1 MFFLFL
7 ATLPMTINTN
17 VVFPIQLPRQV
28 EHWSRPDSAQ
38 TITAQT
44 IFDYMDGAGEL
55 YLGFR
60 FDSLQVV
67 EYTAEGSYNLLV
79 EIYYMQES
87 DDAFGL
93 LSLDLDGE
101 RIDWGAAPEASSPS
115 ALYGAGLLRLWAGP
129 VYARVM
135 AFQETETARRAVL
148 ELGRVIAAQCRS
160 ARPPKLI
167 QMVQPLFTNAPLKY
181 FRSHLVLNSIFYLA
195 SQNILD
201 LDLSVEGVYAHEGQ
215 MKVLLLHYP
224 EARRAAAAAQ
234 FFLQSYLPDHQSAR
248 CGGFYPLESGYCA
261 CFHAGVYLSLLFDCP
276 DIDSGRQWVQTIE
289 CRLRTGDRL

>member
-1 MFFLFL
+1 MSFLFL
-7 ATLPMTINTN
+7 ATLPMTINTSILSS
-17 VVFPIQLPRQV
+17 IQLPRQV
-28 EHWSRPDSAQ
+28 EQWTRPDSAQ
-38 TITAQT
+38 TVTAQT

-67 EYTAEGSYNLLV
+67 EYTAADAYSLLV

-93 LSLDLDGE
+93 LSLDPDGE
-101 RIDWGAAPEASSPS
+101 RIDWGAAPEESSPY

-135 AFQETETARRAVL
+135 AYQETETARRAVL
-148 ELGRVIAAQCRS
+148 ELGRVIAVQCRS
-160 ARPPKLI
+160 ARPPELIKL
-167 QMVQPLFTNAPLKY
+167 VQPLFPNAPVKY
-181 FRSHLVLNSIFYLA
+181 FRSHLVLNSVFYLA

-201 LDLSVEGVYAHEGQ
+201 LDPSVEGIYADEGQ

-224 EARRAAAAAQ
+224 EAGRAAAAAQ
-234 FFLQSYLPDHQSAR
+234 VFLLSYLPDHPAR
-248 CGGFYPLESGYCA
+248 CGEFYLLESGYCA
-261 CFHAGVYLSLLFDCP
+261 CFHFGAYLILLFDSP
-276 DIDSGRQWVQTIE
+276 DVESGRQRMQSIE
-289 CRLRTGDRL
+289 SRLRTGGRL

>member
-1 MFFLFL
+1 MSFLFL
-7 ATLPMTINTN
+7 AALPMTINTS
-17 VVFPIQLPRQV
+17 VLSSIQLPRQV
-28 EHWSRPDSAQ
+28 EQWTRPDSAH
-38 TITAQT
+38 TVTAQT

-67 EYTAEGSYNLLV
+67 EYTAVDTYSLLI

-93 LSLDLDGE
+93 LSLDPEGE
-101 RIDWGAAPEASSPS
+101 RIDWGAAPEESSPY

-148 ELGRVIAAQCRS
+148 ELGRVIASQCRS
-160 ARPPKLI
+160 AQPPELLRE
-167 QMVQPLFTNAPLKY
+167 VQPLFPNFSMKY
-181 FRSHLVLNSIFYLA
+181 FRSHLVLNSFFYLA

-201 LDLSVEGVYAHEGQ
+201 LDPSVEGIYAGEGA

-224 EARRAAAAAQ
+224 QAGRAAAAARL
-234 FFLQSYLPDHQSAR
+234 FLSSYMPDHPAR
-248 CGGFYPLESGYCA
+248 CGEFYPLESGYCA
-261 CFHAGVYLSLLFDCP
+261 CFHFGAFLVLLFDCP
-276 DIDSGRQWVQTIE
+276 DVESGRQRVQTLE
-289 CRLRTGDRL
+289 SRLRTGGRL